1 MIRGRARS
9 AIVVAALLA
18 VTPGTVGAAAMPA
31 SAAAASRV
39 QPAEWCIPIILP
51 CHTSPS
57 PTPSPSPSSS
67 AAIPGIPGLP
77 SIPGIPN
84 PAEPSPSPSP
94 SEGTTPPAVAPV
106 ADEQGPV
113 FTQPSAQLGS
123 TSLSFSGLRGISV
136 VTVPLAD
143 GSRITA
149 LKLEA
154 DRITIS
160 GFSLTVRH
168 DTGPILTTTADTM
181 TLDGHVAVYINSLS
195 ATLPGGK
202 LLTLGADTP
211 PPAEGLNSLFGV
223 TLGLVGSTADSITY
237 TNTVQHLSE

>member
-1 MIRGRARS
+1 MTTRRARS
-9 AIVVAALLA
+9 ALLAAALLA
-18 VTPGTVGAAAMPA
+18 LAPSAVGAAALP
-31 SAAAASRV
+31 AAAAETSDAR
-39 QPAEWCIPIILP
+39 PTEWCIPIIMP
-51 CHTSPS
+51 CHSSPS
-57 PTPSPSPSSS
+57 PTPSPSPSAS
-67 AAIPGIPGLP
+67 A
-77 SIPGIPN
+77 SIPGIPSL
-84 PAEPSPSPSP
+84 PTIPGLPEPGQPSPSPSP

-106 ADEQGPV
+106 ADEQSPV

-143 GSRITA
+143 GSRTTA

-160 GFSLTVRH
+160 GFSLTVRR

-181 TLDGHVAVYINSLS
+181 TLDGHVVVYINSLS

-211 PPAEGLNSLFGV
+211 PPAEGLDSMFGV
-223 TLGLVGSTADSITY
+223 TLGLVGSTADAITY